1 MSQVTVNLKRA
12 TKKLEEAT
20 KEFEQATELR
30 QALEQAGVLN
40 TGGLRAA
47 QEAAVTE
54 AKARQ
59 RTAAEKVARA
69 QESVLTEYKNNPPT
83 PAEAANLNDE
93 RTSALAALMKV
104 SPVPPPVF
112 DTAKMIWVAGFLA
125 AATVAVVVFLLT
137 NPDGK
142 ATAIVGLLV
151 AAIGQL
157 FESLKKADDAEKY
170 PRIMDVLDLSGEAL
184 KIFGVLAA
192 LVGAVLGT

>member
-1 MSQVTVNLKRA
+1 MSQVTVNLKQA
-12 TKKLEEAT
+12 TKELEEAT

-30 QALEQAGVLN
+30 QALEQTGVLD

-47 QEAAVTE
+47 QEAAVTD

-59 RTAAEKVARA
+59 KTAAEKVAGA

-83 PAEAANLNDE
+83 PAEAANLNDA
-93 RTSALAALMKV
+93 RSSALAALMKV
-104 SPVPPPVF
+104 SPVPSPVF
-112 DTAKMIWVAGFLA
+112 DKVKMLCVFGLLLV
-125 AATVAVVVFLLT
+125 ATVAVVAFLIT

-142 ATAIVGLLV
+142 STAIAGLLV

-170 PRIMDVLDLSGEAL
+170 PRILDVLDLSGEAL